1 MLRKNY
7 AANHTIMQKIILS
20 HSWNLNPQCPFFF
33 FKMSNVKD
41 SNYNSYIDWLENSIS
56 NEHIKYYEYSDF
68 KNLQPIGNG
77 SFGSVSCANW
87 KNSSIILAL
96 KTFNNQK
103 STLKEVVN
111 EV

>member
-1 MLRKNY
+1 
-7 AANHTIMQKIILS
+7 
-20 HSWNLNPQCPFFF
+20 
-33 FKMSNVKD
+33 MSNVKD
-41 SNYNSYIDWLENSIS
+41 SSYNSYIDWLENSIS

-68 KNLQPIGNG
+68 KNVQQIGNG

-87 KNSSIILAL
+87 KNSGIILAL

-111 EV
+111 EVWDL